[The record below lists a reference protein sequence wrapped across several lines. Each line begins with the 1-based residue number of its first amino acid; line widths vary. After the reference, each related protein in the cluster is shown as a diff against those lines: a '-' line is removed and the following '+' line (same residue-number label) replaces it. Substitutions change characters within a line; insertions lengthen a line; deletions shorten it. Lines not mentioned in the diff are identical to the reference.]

1 MVKADTIVALVIM
14 IIGII
19 ILVDTSMLGSGW
31 GMSGPEPGFFPFYMG
46 LGVVLCSLF
55 VFLKAFKAYKKEVPG
70 TGKRLIAKGGLTPI
84 LWVLIPS
91 VGMVLLTELIGL
103 HLATVLF
110 LMFYMRVVGKI
121 HWTTVILVG
130 VMVPLAT
137 FIVFDKLFLIPMP
150 EGLWGKY
157 LIPF

>member
-14 IIGII
+14 LIGIV
-19 ILVDTSMLGSGW
+19 ILVDTSILGSGW

-46 LGVVLCSLF
+46 LGVVICSFF
-55 VFLKAFKAYKKEVPG
+55 VFLRAFRAYKKEVPG
-70 TGKRLIAKGGLTPI
+70 KGKRLIAKGGLAPI

-91 VGMVLLTELIGL
+91 MGMVLLTELIGL
-103 HLATVLF
+103 HLATVIF
-110 LMFYMRVVGKI
+110 LMFYMRAVGNI
-121 HWTTVILVG
+121 PWINVILIG
-130 VMVPLAT
+130 LMLPLAV
-137 FIVFDKLFLIPMP
+137 FIIFDKLFLIPMP

>member
-1 MVKADTIVALVIM
+1 MQKADTIVALVILLL
-14 IIGII
+14 GIV
-19 ILVDTSMLGSGW
+19 ILVDTSILGSGW

-46 LGVVLCSLF
+46 LGVVICSLF
-55 VFLKAFKAYKKEVPG
+55 VLRKAFKAYRKEAPG

-91 VGMVLLTELIGL
+91 FGMILLTELIGL
-103 HLATVLF
+103 HLATVIF
-110 LMFYMRVVGKI
+110 LIFYMRVVGNI
-121 HWTTVILVG
+121 QWTTVVLVG
-130 VMVPLAT
+130 LLLPLAT

>member
-14 IIGII
+14 AIGII
-19 ILVDTSMLGSGW
+19 VLVDTAILGSGW

-46 LGVVLCSLF
+46 LGVVICSVF
-55 VFLKAFKAYKKEVPG
+55 VFLRAFKAYKKEAPG
-70 TGKRLIAKGGLTPI
+70 KGKRLIAKGGLAPI

-91 VGMVLLTELIGL
+91 TGMVLLTELIGL
-103 HLATVLF
+103 HLATVIF
-110 LMFYMRVVGKI
+110 LIFYMRAVGKI
-121 HWTTVILVG
+121 PWVNVVLIGL
-130 VMVPLAT
+130 MLPLAV
-137 FIVFDKLFLIPMP
+137 FIIFDKLFLIPMP